1 MRVKSVLLVL
11 FGILFVTPA
20 SSDDLTDILIAAEND
35 NIQAQL
41 LLGGMHEH
49 GMGVALNF
57 TRSAYWWQRALDNG
71 HVNIAKGLGAM
82 YFSGRGVP
90 LDYER
95 AMELMLIAAENGHP
109 HAIKYVALGYK
120 RGLGLPQDDAKAEE
134 WAQKAALLEGPA
146 ADVVF
151 LESYQSKETEV
162 RGDAEIFAEFKNQA
176 EKGNSRAFFYVSVAY
191 TAGVGVARDYVEAEK
206 WARKSVDMGL
216 TSIAKHLGMFH
227 QLGQGM
233 PVNRV
238 EAQKWFYVVEATL
251 PDEEPFL
258 SEVNAKYMTADDIA
272 EARRQADDWVAK
284 NKS

>member
-1 MRVKSVLLVL
+1 
-11 FGILFVTPA
+11 
-20 SSDDLTDILIAAEND
+20 
-35 NIQAQL
+35 
-41 LLGGMHEH
+41 
-49 GMGVALNF
+49 
-57 TRSAYWWQRALDNG
+57 
-71 HVNIAKGLGAM
+71 M